1 MNRTGPMISALLAL
15 GMVACSAP
23 TEPSQ
28 TVEQVAPGAPGVMP
42 TWSNAEKVAIGT
54 SYEAYDADG
63 QFSDASPTA
72 PISKVWFSL
81 TKDRIT
87 EVMWG
92 LIHEAQI
99 REIEIVLVGPNG
111 IVEPIETSLTLDGM
125 PRPLSPAPGIG
136 LFYPS
141 IDQSVQFSTFTDPD
155 RDSLIVKVDLLEPLP
170 EGYQLF
176 AYIDPAL
183 ANTGSADQAKIT
195 ANGIHAFEGDAH
207 LFARLAGEA
216 EATMSIGYVGE
227 SDGLAD
233 LADGALDQR
242 HQLAEEPVNVAC
254 LIYLCFGEQSLLPG
268 EPAVTTMLGYE
279 STLVIGFG
287 NTYDQA
293 KQNADASASKNAL
306 NIYSKYADQWRTYL
320 DSLTELARLSEVS
333 GDGGRLAYMS
343 AINLKIM
350 EDKTHAGALIASLS
364 NPWGETAPAET
375 PQTGYKAVW
384 PRDFFQVASAF
395 VAMGDEDT
403 ARAAYRYLPTVQVTE
418 DTPGNAGVT
427 GWFLQKTHVDGEIEW
442 VAIQQD
448 QTAMPIMLGW
458 KLWQDGVISD
468 DEIAESYRTML
479 KPAADFLVEGGRP
492 NILWNTEFEAS
503 LGYTQ
508 QERWEEQEGYSPS
521 TVAAVISGLVT
532 AADLATRFGDL
543 SDAETYLAAADQ
555 LEANLENW
563 MFTTSGDL
571 GDGAYFIRITRNQ
584 DPNDKAMLGD
594 NNGRPGL
601 PEDHIVDGGFLELVR
616 YGVRSPVAPSIQG
629 SLEELDGAHEDNL
642 RVRYEFGETSEGWN
656 FIGWRR
662 NGNAGSGEDGE
673 RGTNYHEIDGG
684 NTPGQRGRVWPF
696 FSGERAHYEMA
707 NLEHLLTRH
716 SDNYPEVVAPRAR
729 IGDLVA
735 SMEVFANDGLSLPEQ
750 VWDNVGPNPFGY
762 AFGEGSNS
770 ATPLAWTH
778 AEYIKLLRS
787 VSDQSVWDHYS
798 IVANRYADS
807 PRNLP
812 AD

>member
-1 MNRTGPMISALLAL
+1 MNRTGPMISAILAL
-15 GMVACSAP
+15 GMVACSTP
-23 TEPSQ
+23 TEP
-28 TVEQVAPGAPGVMP
+28 VVDGGKVAPGAPGALA
-42 TWSNAEKVAIGT
+42 TWSNAEKVAIGS

-99 REIEIVLVGPNG
+99 REVKIVLVGPNG
-111 IVEPIETSLTLDGM
+111 IVEPIETTLTLDGA

-136 LFYPS
+136 LFYPA

-176 AYIDPAL
+176 AYIDPAI
-183 ANTGSADQAKIT
+183 ANTGGADQARIA

-216 EATMSIGYVGE
+216 ESAMSIGYVGE

-242 HQLAEEPVNVAC
+242 YQLAEEPGNIAG
-254 LIYLCFGEQSLLPG
+254 LIQLSFGEQSLLPG
-268 EPAVTTMLGYE
+268 EPAVTTTLGYE
-279 STLVIGFG
+279 STLVVGFG
-287 NTYDQA
+287 NSYDQA
-293 KQNADASASKNAL
+293 KQNADASAAENTL
-306 NIYSKYADQWRTYL
+306 NVYSKYADQWRTYL
-320 DSLTELARLSEVS
+320 DSLTELPRLSEVS

-492 NILWNTEFEAS
+492 NILWNTDFEAS

-532 AADLATRFGDL
+532 AADLAARFGDP

-616 YGVRSPVAPSIQG
+616 YGVRSPVAPSIRG

-642 RVRYEFGETSEGWN
+642 RVRYEFGENLT
-656 FIGWRR
+656 GWRR
-662 NGNAGSGEDGE
+662 YGNDGYGEDGAG
-673 RGTNYHEIDGG
+673 GTNYHEIDGG

-707 NLEHLLTRH
+707 NLERLLTRH
-716 SDNYPEVVAPRAR
+716 SDNYPEVVAARAR
-729 IGDLVA
+729 IVDLVA

-762 AFGEGSNS
+762 AFGEGTNS

-787 VSDQSVWDHYS
+787 VSDLSVWDHYS
-798 IVANRYADS
+798 IVADRYADS
-807 PRNLP
+807 PRNVP
-812 AD
+812 TD

>member
-1 MNRTGPMISALLAL
+1 VLA
-15 GMVACSAP
+15 A
-23 TEPSQ
+23 
-28 TVEQVAPGAPGVMP
+28 APGSPGAAE

-54 SYEAYDADG
+54 SYEAYDSEG
-63 QFSDASPTA
+63 RYSDASPTA

-81 TKDRIT
+81 TEDRIT

-99 REIEIVLVGPNG
+99 REIRFLVAGPEG
-111 IVEPIETSLTLDGM
+111 ILEPAELGLTIDGA
-125 PRPLSPAPGIG
+125 PQPASPAPG
-136 LFYPS
+136 LRFVYPQ
-141 IDQSVQFSTFTDPD
+141 IDRAIQVSTFTDPD
-155 RDSLIVKVDLLEPLP
+155 EDSLVMKVDMLEPLP
-170 EGYQLF
+170 DGYRLY
-176 AYIDPAL
+176 AYLDPAL
-183 ANTGSADQAKIT
+183 ANTGSGDRARAVEHGMHVFD
-195 ANGIHAFEGDAH
+195 GDAH
-207 LFARLAGEA
+207 LFARLAGDRAA
-216 EATMSIGYVGE
+216 EISMGYVGA

-233 LADGALDQR
+233 IADGVLDAPYGA
-242 HQLAEEPVNVAC
+242 AEEPGNVAG
-254 LIYLCFGEQSLLPG
+254 LIALDFEDQPLDPGTAAVSPSLGPG
-268 EPAVTTMLGYE
+268 AV
-279 STLVIGFG
+279 LVIGFG
-287 NTYDQA
+287 VSLDAA
-293 KQNADASASKNAL
+293 KANADRTAAKDVL
-306 NIYSKYADQWRTYL
+306 NLYGTYADQWRAYL
-320 DSLTELARLSEVS
+320 DSLEHLPALAEAS

-343 AINLKIM
+343 AINLKVM

-364 NPWGETAPAET
+364 NPWGETASAAT
-375 PQTGYKAVW
+375 AQTGYKAVW

-468 DEIAESYRTML
+468 DEIAESYREML
-479 KPAADFLVEGGRP
+479 KPAADFLVAGGRP
-492 NILWNTEFEAS
+492 SILWNTEFEAS

-532 AADLATRFGDL
+532 AADLATRFGDP
-543 SDAETYLAAADQ
+543 SDAATYLAAADT
-555 LEANLENW
+555 LEANLEAW
-563 MFTTSGDL
+563 MFTTSGEL
-571 GDGAYFIRITRNQ
+571 GDGAYFIRITRNR

-616 YGVRSPVAPSIQG
+616 YGVRAPEAPSIQG

-642 RVRYEFGETSEGWN
+642 RVRYAFGDNLT
-656 FIGWRR
+656 GWRR
-662 NGNAGSGEDGE
+662 YGNDGYGEDGAG
-673 RGTNYHEIDGG
+673 GTNYHEIDGG

-696 FSGERAHYEMA
+696 FSGERAHYEIA
-707 NLEHLLTRH
+707 HLEFLLTL
-716 SDNYPEVVAPRAR
+716 YPSGHPEIEAANWR
-729 IGDLVA
+729 IEKLVE
-735 SMEVFANDGLSLPEQ
+735 SMEAFANDGLSLPEQ

-762 AFGEGSNS
+762 KFGEGTNS

-787 VSDQSVWDHYS
+787 VADQAVWDHYS
-798 IVANRYADS
+798 VVADRYADS
-807 PRNLP
+807 PRNQP
-812 AD
+812 AN